1 MGGGKLIAALVGGG
15 AAYYAWQK
23 NKEPTENPDEGYL
36 EGIDLEDLISED
48 YDGID
53 LGDLPLR
60 EEESDAGEE

>member
-23 NKEPTENPDEGYL
+23 NKPTENPDEGYL

-60 EEESDAGEE
+60 KEESDAGEE